1 MFHKLKVQNW
11 PFALKFGF
19 PIILLFVSIL
29 VLGYS
34 AMNVNERM
42 TVSKADLF
50 KGLND
55 NTATI
60 EQLAATTNEIVNVN
74 FSSALDLSRIIE
86 KAVNLNSA
94 FYNLLTEQA
103 AGSND
108 SASSVMLTLIEDAR
122 DLKKSLETYKEKYPT
137 NGQTSADIDK
147 VIKSIQANYI
157 GNNEDGI
164 FNIASSM
171 MALDIGFVL
180 GNLDKYNAT

>member
-60 EQLAATTNEIVNVN
+60 E
-74 FSSALDLSRIIE
+74 
-86 KAVNLNSA
+86 
-94 FYNLLTEQA
+94 
-103 AGSND
+103 
-108 SASSVMLTLIEDAR
+108 
-122 DLKKSLETYKEKYPT
+122 
-137 NGQTSADIDK
+137 
-147 VIKSIQANYI
+147 
-157 GNNEDGI
+157 
-164 FNIASSM
+164 
-171 MALDIGFVL
+171 
-180 GNLDKYNAT
+180 